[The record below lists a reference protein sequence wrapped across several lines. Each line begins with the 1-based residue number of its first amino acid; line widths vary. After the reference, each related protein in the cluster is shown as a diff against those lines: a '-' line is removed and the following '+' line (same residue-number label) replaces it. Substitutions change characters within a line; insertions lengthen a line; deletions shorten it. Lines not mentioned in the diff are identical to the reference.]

1 MATRPATRA
10 HARRPL
16 PLAKAFTYI
25 EPGPVV
31 LLATHDRGRHNLMTL
46 SWTMVLDFRPR
57 FAIATG
63 PWNHSFRALRKHR
76 ECVIAVPTADLLNTV
91 VGIGTCSGAD
101 TDKFT
106 RFGLTAVPAK
116 MVGAPLVAECLANIE
131 CRVVEFIPRH
141 DLVVLEA
148 VAAHLSTGRKETRLL
163 HAIGDGRFVA
173 DGRRYDRRRQ
183 MASKLPDGV

>member
-31 LLATHDRGRHNLMTL
+31 LLATHDRGRHNL
-46 SWTMVLDFRPR
+46 
-57 FAIATG
+57 
-63 PWNHSFRALRKHR
+63 
-76 ECVIAVPTADLLNTV
+76 
-91 VGIGTCSGAD
+91 
-101 TDKFT
+101 
-106 RFGLTAVPAK
+106 
-116 MVGAPLVAECLANIE
+116 